1 MKNYWNGL
9 RHIWTKSE
17 RYNPRINAD
26 RPHHHLTNLPIITES
41 FVLKVTGSM
50 GNVSAI
56 GLCIDRDGEYLYFTI
71 FFQGPGKLFRIA
83 TGNIPELKT
92 FLINKHN

>member
-1 MKNYWNGL
+1 
-9 RHIWTKSE
+9 
-17 RYNPRINAD
+17 
-26 RPHHHLTNLPIITES
+26 
-41 FVLKVTGSM
+41 M

>member
-1 MKNYWNGL
+1 MVCVIYGQKVSGITRESKGTVL
-9 RHIWTKSE
+9 
-17 RYNPRINAD
+17 
-26 RPHHHLTNLPIITES
+26 HHLNNLPIITES